1 MTMSLAR
8 TKAVAPRNLRNQ
20 SSRQS
25 RLQSH
30 GLRLTVLFVITL
42 TAGACGLKNQGT
54 DSLPAEVENAINTV
68 SDDLAWERYEK
79 IYNES
84 STLWKR
90 DATLEQSTEVLKR
103 LRMQLGKVENRSV
116 VTANEQRNS
125 GGPLQG
131 HVFIVTYQTK
141 FEQAQGM
148 ETFTLIEEVDRWAL
162 ARYLVN
168 STALK

>member
-1 MTMSLAR
+1 MSLAL
-8 TKAVAPRNLRNQ
+8 TKAELRTIY
-20 SSRQS
+20 
-25 RLQSH
+25 LKSH
-30 GLRLTVLFVITL
+30 VVSAVLVITL
-42 TAGACGLKNQGT
+42 IAAGCGLKNQGT
-54 DSLPAEVENAINTV
+54 DSLPEEVQTAINTV
-68 SDDLAWERYEK
+68 AEDIEWERYEK
-79 IYNES
+79 IYNEA

-103 LRMQLGKVENRSV
+103 LRMQLGKVENRSL

-131 HVFIVTYQTK
+131 HAFIVTYQTR
-141 FEQAQGM
+141 FQSGQGM
-148 ETFTLIEEVDRWAL
+148 ETFTLIEEDNRWAL